1 MGVILALSNLYTS
14 KTGASAY
21 PPIMMFKI
29 LILQAWYA
37 LSDEAL
43 EKQIARD
50 LMFRRFID
58 LSWVMQRSQSI

>member
-1 MGVILALSNLYTS
+1 MTVASIMLIEPRETIIL
-14 KTGASAY
+14 
-21 PPIMMFKI
+21 MMFKI

-50 LMFRRFID
+50 LMFRRFMD
-58 LSWVMQRSQSI
+58 LSLSEAVPDHSTIWRFV